1 MPHLI
6 AQGQSPQHRWRRH
19 LAPGREIKIGRTA
32 AGWGIPWDDRVSR
45 LHVAVTLESSGLRVD
60 RIRGTQ
66 NPVFFKGKSCD
77 SFRVQ
82 IGEHFVVGSTTF
94 LLVDE
99 QLAVTLDA
107 PIPLAERTYS
117 PRLLE
122 SRPFLDATRQIDAI
136 SRLPDIIAGAGT
148 DEELFVQLTNLLF
161 SAIDAASCVAV
172 VAAPPD
178 QIEETARILHWDRR
192 PDSSTT
198 LAASERLIRRAVDT
212 GQSLVHI
219 WHDGSSAEGAHFT
232 QAGEVDWAFCTPV
245 RGDSCPGWALYVAGA
260 GVSRGSQPI
269 ENTNDLQDG
278 VKFTELVAITLAHLR
293 DLRQLE
299 RHKSTLGQ
307 FISPVVLEAVAS
319 RDPETVLAPREANVS
334 VLFCDLR
341 GFSEKSEQSVN
352 DLMGLL
358 NRVSVALGVMTRHIL
373 GKNGVI
379 GDFHGDAAMGFW
391 GWPLDQDDRVARACT
406 AALDILAEFTAAQQ
420 SEHVLSDFRV
430 GIGMATG
437 TAVAGKIGTV
447 DQVKVTVFGPVV
459 NLAARLEELTRPLQA
474 PILVDETTADILREA
489 VPPTVARL
497 RRVARI
503 RPYGLKTSVEVSQLL
518 PPVEA
523 YPQLT
528 DEHITAYESALDALL
543 SGDWERAFELL
554 HEVPAEDRVKD
565 FLTVFIAQNDRTPP
579 EQWDGVIPMRGKREA

>member
-6 AQGQSPQHRWRRH
+6 AQGQSPQHRWRRQ
-19 LAPGREIKIGRTA
+19 LVPGREIKIGRTA
-32 AGWGIPWDDRVSR
+32 AGWGTPWDDRVSR
-45 LHVAVTLESSGLRVD
+45 LHVRIVLESAGLSVQ
-60 RIRGTQ
+60 RIADTR
-66 NPVFFKGKSCD
+66 NPIFFKGKTEE

-82 IGEHFVVGSTTF
+82 VGEHFVIGSTTF

-99 QLAVTLDA
+99 QLDVTLDA
-107 PIPLAERTYS
+107 PLPLTEQTYS

-122 SRPFLDATRQIDAI
+122 SRPFLNAARQIDAI

-161 SAIDAASCVAV
+161 RAIEEAACVAV
-172 VAAPPD
+172 VAAPSDLPD
-178 QIEETARILHWDRR
+178 QAARILHWDRR
-192 PDSSTT
+192 PDTAAS
-198 LAASERLIRRAVDT
+198 LAASERLIRRAVDS
-212 GQSLVHI
+212 GESLVHI
-219 WHDGSSAEGAHFT
+219 WQDGNSPVGPNFT
-232 QAGEVDWAFCTPV
+232 QAGEIDWAFCTPV
-245 RGDSCPGWALYVAGA
+245 RGESCPGWAIYVAG
-260 GVSRGSQPI
+260 GGQQRGP
-269 ENTNDLQDG
+269 EPDANDLQDS

-307 FISPVVLEAVAS
+307 FISPVVLDAVS
-319 RDPETVLAPREANVS
+319 NRDPESVLAPREANVS

-341 GFSEKSEQSVN
+341 GFSQKSERSVD

-358 NRVSVALGVMTRHIL
+358 NRVSLALGVMTRHIL
-373 GKNGVI
+373 AQNGVI

-391 GWPLDQDDRVARACT
+391 GWPLVQEDRVERACR
-406 AALDILAEFTAAQQ
+406 AALEILAEFTAAQQ
-420 SEHVLSDFRV
+420 SEHILSDFRV

-459 NLAARLEELTRPLQA
+459 NLAARLEEMTRPLQA
-474 PILVDETTADILREA
+474 PILVDEATATLLRQV
-489 VPPTVARL
+489 VPPTIARL

-503 RPYGLKTSVEVSQLL
+503 RPYGLQTPVEVSQLL
-518 PPVEA
+518 PPA
-523 YPQLT
+523 SSYPLLS
-528 DEHITAYESALDALL
+528 DEHIAAYESALDALL
-543 SGDWERAFELL
+543 TSDWERAFELL
-554 HEVPAEDRVKD
+554 HQVPAEDRVKD

-579 EQWDGVIPMRGKREA
+579 ENWDGVIPMRGKREV